1 MEGASTIPEYFPG
14 EVGALSDENRLH
26 EFGNYRGRVYLVKLF
41 ERFVQGLTWR
51 TAQVAQ
57 IALFISMAIIM
68 VNIFMRIPWQP
79 LPGTVEIVEMTGAVL
94 LALGVAYTAIMKGH
108 IMVGVLVERFSARVQ
123 AAIEIFVSIV
133 SLIFTYLLA
142 REILFFAISSM
153 QRGYTTG
160 HLYWPIAPAIYIVA
174 FGFIMLAL
182 VLILDLLKAVILIT
196 KRSESG

>member
-1 MEGASTIPEYFPG
+1 MKWVPSLMKTEDMYTAMTGGLI
-14 EVGALSDENRLH
+14 
-26 EFGNYRGRVYLVKLF
+26 YLVKLF

-57 IALFISMAIIM
+57 IALFISMAII
-68 VNIFMRIPWQP
+68 VTNILMRIPWQP

-108 IMVGVLVERFSARVQ
+108 IMVGVLVERFSTRVQ
-123 AAIEIFVSIV
+123 AVIEIFVSII
-133 SLIFTYLLA
+133 SLIFTYFLA

-196 KRSESG
+196 RRGESG

>member
-1 MEGASTIPEYFPG
+1 MEGASTTPGVFPG
-14 EVGALSDENRLH
+14 EVGALSDEDRRL
-26 EFGNYRGRVYLVKLF
+26 EYVNDRGRINLIKLF

-57 IALFISMAIIM
+57 IALFLSMATIM
-68 VNIFMRIPWQP
+68 LNVLMRIPWQP
-79 LPGTVEIVEMTGAVL
+79 LPGTVELVEMSGAVL

-108 IMVGVLVERFSARVQ
+108 IMVGVLVERFSMRVQ
-123 AAIEIFVSIV
+123 AAVEIFVSGV
-133 SLIFTYLLA
+133 SLIFTYVLA

-160 HLYWPIAPAIYIVA
+160 HLYVPIAPAIYIVA

-182 VLILDLLKAVILIT
+182 VLVLDLLKAVILIA

>member
-1 MEGASTIPEYFPG
+1 MI
-14 EVGALSDENRLH
+14 N
-26 EFGNYRGRVYLVKLF
+26 LF

-57 IALFISMAIIM
+57 VALFLSMAIIM
-68 VNIFMRIPWQP
+68 INVLMRIPWKP

-108 IMVGVLVERFSARVQ
+108 IMVGVLVEKFSPRIQGLVD
-123 AAIEIFVSIV
+123 IFVSTI
-133 SLIFTYLLA
+133 SLIFTYMLA

-160 HLYWPIAPAIYIVA
+160 HLYIPIAPAIFIVA
-174 FGFIMLAL
+174 FGFVMLAMVL
-182 VLILDLLKAVILIT
+182 VLDLIKAVTLVF
-196 KRSESG
+196 KRSEGG